1 MIPAP
6 PPTPPPSSPPT
17 PPTPLPPLAATP
29 AAAASPGASFRS
41 YRDGRML
48 HLSPESTVRSQK
60 ALGADIII
68 PLDDLPGAATAAT
81 SRSRRLGHRPR
92 PVHDTSRRR
101 CDRRGAA
108 RGVRGANAPLGGTQ
122 PARASGR
129 RAAAGHVP
137 DTSPTRPR
145 HVPDTSPTRP
155 RHVPDI
161 WAACGSRPC
170 TGSFMAAR
178 TSARQQAEEPG
189 RVPRH
194 VLDQS
199 AMGGA

>member
-6 PPTPPPSSPPT
+6 PPAPPPSSPPT
-17 PPTPLPPLAATP
+17 RPTRPTPLPPLAATP
-29 AAAASPGASFRS
+29 AAAASTGASFRS
-41 YRDGRML
+41 YRDGQML

-81 SRSRRLGHRPR
+81 SLSRRLGHRPR
-92 PVHDTSRRR
+92 PVHDTSHRRF
-101 CDRRGAA
+101 DRRGAA

-145 HVPDTSPTRP
+145 HVPD
-155 RHVPDI
+155 I

-170 TGSFMAAR
+170 TGSFTAAR

-199 AMGGA
+199 AVGGA